1 MDNKQYQNGLSQ
13 RRSAFTS
20 VTAKDRG
27 EAAVDAGA
35 FLVDCEDPERLNHL
49 GGEITTRRRKEPRQ
63 RLLCRGKLASAVLS
77 LRRILLKISLLR
89 TTGLQKRFKKNNG
102 WRYSVVSAIT
112 VGLFL
117 VACLPR
123 RLDYRISCGSL
134 WRAIMSSA
142 STETRKSPYYDPLL
156 RVSFSSLLP
165 FPYRQQKQ
173 PSSRPFPTWLNTPDP
188 PEVSFKLMGRKSSYG
203 GLVLMMLE
211 NAAGGRVM
219 FHDLSE
225 DERVDIINLRRN
237 ASSNDDNVD
246 FYYNFDDDAL
256 RNPARVNNDDT
267 VAGTRRCRRTA
278 WHRNIPLN
286 CNMFHELG
294 VAYDSTR
301 SKSVEDLE
309 LTYLGYVVLHSPSET
324 RCLLTA
330 WLLFLIERR
339 EGSYRQV
346 FSINTPSMDSIPKLA
361 LKVHLAGEEAAD
373 MQGYE
378 FIRVEA
384 VVAERLSGKRRISDV
399 YGTTRAGLC
408 SYLIRDVIFT

>member
-1 MDNKQYQNGLSQ
+1 
-13 RRSAFTS
+13 
-20 VTAKDRG
+20 V
-27 EAAVDAGA
+27 AVNAGA
-35 FLVDCEDPERLNHL
+35 FPIDCEDPERLNHL
-49 GGEITTRRRKEPRQ
+49 GGEITTKRRREPRQ
-63 RLLCRGKLASAVLS
+63 RLLCRGKLASAMLS

-89 TTGLQKRFKKNNG
+89 TTGLQKRLKKNS
-102 WRYSVVSAIT
+102 WRHSVVSAITIT

-117 VACLPR
+117 VACLLL
-123 RLDYRISCGSL
+123 RLGYPINCGNL
-134 WRAIMSSA
+134 WRAIMSSV

-173 PSSRPFPTWLNTPDP
+173 QFSRPFPRWFNTPDP
-188 PEVSFKLMGRKSSYG
+188 PEVTFKLMGRKSSYG

-211 NAAGGRVM
+211 NAADGRVM

-225 DERVDIINLRRN
+225 EEQVDIIDLRRN

-256 RNPARVNNDDT
+256 RNPARVNNDDS

-309 LTYLGYVVLHSPSET
+309 LTYLGYVRGAPLSKGNKKLSSHHTP
-324 RCLLTA
+324 A
-330 WLLFLIERR
+330 FLIERR

-346 FSINTPSMDSIPKLA
+346 FSITTPAADSIPKLA

-399 YGTTRAGLC
+399 YGTTRACFC
-408 SYLIRDVIFT
+408 SHLIRDIIVS